1 MTYLQRSSE
10 KRKDKKKKLI
20 ILGIFVVILLIG
32 YFFRNGVTNLFHKTL
47 FPVNKAVETTTTPV
61 FGTIDYFASK
71 KTLTERNEFLENE
84 NRNLKIDLMTVAS
97 LREENQELKDILDVR
112 DGLNNPRVTSEVIL
126 TPPFSPF
133 DTFVIRIFNNHEIAD
148 DSGEISQKISIGD
161 SVFIKNILVG
171 EIVEV
176 YDTTA
181 VAKLYSSF
189 EQSLPVKINREIIA
203 EAEGMG
209 GLTFKIELPKDLEI
223 ENGSPVF
230 SMKYPDSIVGF
241 ISNIETSENSSFQS
255 LYFQYPFTF
264 GEFNY
269 VEVEY

>member
-10 KRKDKKKKLI
+10 KRKYKKKK
-20 ILGIFVVILLIG
+20 VVILMILVFVLLIG
-32 YFFRNGVTNLFHKTL
+32 FIFRSPVTNVFHKIL
-47 FPVNKAVETTTTPV
+47 YPVNKTVETTISPF
-61 FGTIDYFASK
+61 FGLIDYFKSK
-71 KTLTERNEFLENE
+71 KALSEKNEELKNE
-84 NRNLKIDLMTVAS
+84 NQNLKIDLMAVDS
-97 LREENQELKDILDVR
+97 VREENDELKDILSVR
-112 DGLNNPRVTSEVIL
+112 DGLDNPRVTSEVIL

-133 DTFVIRIFNNHEIAD
+133 DTFVIRIFDNYEDINND
-148 DSGEISQKISIGD
+148 GKVQQKISVGD

-176 YDTTA
+176 YEDTA
-181 VAKLYSSF
+181 IAKLYSSF
-189 EQSLPVKINREIIA
+189 EEKMPVKINREITA

-209 GLTFKIELPKDLEI
+209 GLTFSIELPKDLEI

-230 SMKYPDSIVGF
+230 SMVYPDSIVGF
-241 ISNIETSENSSFQS
+241 ISEIEISENNSFQT

-264 GEFNY
+264 SEFNY